1 MIKERGYR
9 SIELGGHSF
18 TLEWAD
24 EESGFL
30 INLICQDI
38 PNSNLLTPDSIF
50 RLHTNNSKTKVTIF
64 FGNRCIYRGI
74 NRIHGL
80 NIIIS
85 TMLQQLELLCTNGI
99 FLRAALVS
107 LNGKGAIIIGKAGS
121 GKTSLAS
128 ALILSGWSYHGD
140 QVVFIADD
148 ELICESLATPLL
160 FKDNWKLPTCNDSL
174 SDIQASEYNGQT
186 ILSVSDLLPDCISNK
201 NSVVP
206 EILIVS
212 HFESGASI
220 SITPLRAGLA
230 AFHFINSILNKKKF
244 NQSGLNK
251 VGQVIKSLRSFELVY
266 GNFEQLSS
274 LNMLFS
280 EYDELK
286 PS

>member
-85 TMLQQLELLCTNGI
+85 TMLQQLELLI
-99 FLRAALVS
+99 LLRKNFQPLQNRS
-107 LNGKGAIIIGKAGS
+107 HL
-121 GKTSLAS
+121 
-128 ALILSGWSYHGD
+128 
-140 QVVFIADD
+140 FI
-148 ELICESLATPLL
+148 SATPFFLQI
-160 FKDNWKLPTCNDSL
+160 KNQPKNNPQED
-174 SDIQASEYNGQT
+174 QEYH
-186 ILSVSDLLPDCISNK
+186 PK
-201 NSVVP
+201 NHGK
-206 EILIVS
+206 I
-212 HFESGASI
+212 H
-220 SITPLRAGLA
+220 
-230 AFHFINSILNKKKF
+230 
-244 NQSGLNK
+244 
-251 VGQVIKSLRSFELVY
+251 
-266 GNFEQLSS
+266 
-274 LNMLFS
+274 
-280 EYDELK
+280 
-286 PS
+286 